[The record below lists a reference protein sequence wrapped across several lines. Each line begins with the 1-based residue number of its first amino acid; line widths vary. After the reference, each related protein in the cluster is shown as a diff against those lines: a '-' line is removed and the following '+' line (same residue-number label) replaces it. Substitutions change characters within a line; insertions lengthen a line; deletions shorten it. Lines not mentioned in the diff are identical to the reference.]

1 MPSRLKLC
9 LVLLCAHQWLFAQTA
24 PDPPPDAA
32 KQPGSI
38 AGTVRSD
45 STGYPLRRAQVVLS
59 PAEAGGSSLAQTTDD
74 MGKFSFPSVVPGT
87 YSVSVQRDGYLK
99 QTAGR
104 IGAYKM
110 PPIFLIQPGQD
121 VGSFD
126 FRMVPSS
133 VISGKVKFDDA
144 EPAVNVTIQLYREYH
159 RRGRHGWE
167 VAASGLTDDR
177 GEYRVHGLEPG
188 SYYVAA
194 LYQSPR
200 LPPNA
205 EEQRRTDASG
215 KPREELRYA
224 VTFYPEVQKLSD
236 AVAVHLL
243 AGQEVVSIDIF
254 LTLVHTV
261 RIRGRVISALSG
273 TVMEGPSI
281 TLRWND
287 ADNTASV
294 SAPVDLTF
302 DKNHNFE
309 IKGVT
314 PGPYVIMTTGTD
326 DGKALSARTAI
337 SVGDADLEALSI
349 VIGPQ
354 QNWKGKIVIDG
365 DESIKLPGFG
375 VELQPRRATASP
387 VRAYLEKDLDF
398 TIPFL
403 PQETYDLELLNAP
416 EDTYLEAVRVGKN
429 DRLTTGLEAE
439 PGGEPQ
445 EMEVVLSTRGG
456 KVLGRAVTA
465 ADSTVVATGS
475 SVLLIPDP
483 PYGRS
488 QAYKLAYADQ
498 YGNFLIHGVAP
509 GNYIAVAW
517 FDQPPCEVYNPDDM
531 AACKAQGVKLAI
543 SDDALESIQVT
554 AR

>member
-1 MPSRLKLC
+1 MS
-9 LVLLCAHQWLFAQTA
+9 AQTA

-38 AGTVRSD
+38 SGSVRSD
-45 STGYPLRRAQVVLS
+45 STGYPLRRAQVALS

-74 MGKFSFPSVVPGT
+74 NGKFSFPSVIPGT

-133 VISGKVKFDDA
+133 VICGKVKFDDA
-144 EPAVNVTIQLYREYH
+144 EPAVNVAVHLYREYH
-159 RRGRHGWE
+159 LRGRHGWE
-167 VAASGLTDDR
+167 VAASALTNDR
-177 GEYRVHGLEPG
+177 GEYRIYGLEPG

-215 KPREELRYA
+215 KPREEMSYA

-243 AGQEVVSIDIF
+243 PGQEVLSIDIF

-261 RIRGRVISALSG
+261 RIHGRVIGALSG
-273 TVMEGPSI
+273 TVVEGPSI

-294 SAPVDLTF
+294 SAPVDVTF

-326 DGKALSARTAI
+326 DGKTLSARTAI
-337 SVGDADLEALSI
+337 SVGDADLEGLSI
-349 VIGPQ
+349 VIGPP

-387 VRAYLEKDLDF
+387 VRAYLEDNLDF

-429 DRLTTGLEAE
+429 DRLASGLEAE
-439 PGGEPQ
+439 PGAEPQ

-465 ADSTVVATGS
+465 ADSTVVATGA

-531 AACKAQGVKLAI
+531 AACKAQGVKVAI
-543 SDDALESIQVT
+543 SNDALESIQVT

>member
-1 MPSRLKLC
+1 MPSPLKLC
-9 LVLLCAHQWLFAQTA
+9 LVILCTHQWTSAQTA
-24 PDPPPDAA
+24 PDPPSDAA

-38 AGTVRSD
+38 SGTVRSD
-45 STGYPLRRAQVVLS
+45 SNGYPLRRAQVLLS

-74 MGKFSFPSVVPGT
+74 LGKFSFPSIVPGT

-144 EPAVNVTIQLYREYH
+144 EPAVNVAVQLYREYH
-159 RRGRHGWE
+159 RRGRNGWE
-167 VAASGLTDDR
+167 VAASALTNDR
-177 GEYRVHGLEPG
+177 GEYRIYGLEPG
-188 SYYVAA
+188 SYYIAA

-205 EEQRRTDASG
+205 EEQHRTDASG
-215 KPREELRYA
+215 KPREEMSYA

-243 AGQEVVSIDIF
+243 AGQEVMSIDIF

-261 RIRGRVISALSG
+261 RIHGRVISALSG
-273 TVMEGPSI
+273 TVVEGPSI

-294 SAPVDLTF
+294 SAPVDVTF
-302 DKNHNFE
+302 DKNHNFQ

-349 VIGPQ
+349 VVGPQ
-354 QNWKGKIVIDG
+354 QNWKGKVVIDG

-387 VRAYLEKDLDF
+387 VRADMDDNLDF

-403 PQETYDLELLNAP
+403 PQETYDLELINAP

-429 DRLTTGLEAE
+429 DRLATGLEAE
-439 PGGEPQ
+439 PGAEPQ

-465 ADSTVVATGS
+465 ADSSTVATGA

-543 SDDALESIQVT
+543 SNDALESIQVT

>member
-1 MPSRLKLC
+1 MPSRLNLC
-9 LVLLCAHQWLFAQTA
+9 LVILCAHQWMSAQTA

-38 AGTVRSD
+38 SGTVRSD
-45 STGYPLRRAQVVLS
+45 SNGYPLRRAQVLLS
-59 PAEAGGSSLAQTTDD
+59 PAEAGGTSLAQTTDD
-74 MGKFSFPSVVPGT
+74 NGKFSFPSVVPGT

-99 QTAGR
+99 QTVGR

-144 EPAVNVTIQLYREYH
+144 EPAVNVAVQLYREYH

-167 VAASGLTDDR
+167 VAASALTNDR
-177 GEYRVHGLEPG
+177 GEYRIYGLEPG

-205 EEQRRTDASG
+205 EEQRRTDESG
-215 KPREELRYA
+215 KPREEMSYA

-243 AGQEVVSIDIF
+243 PGQEVLSIDIF

-261 RIRGRVISALSG
+261 RIHGRVTSALSG
-273 TVMEGPSI
+273 TAVEGPSI

-294 SAPVDLTF
+294 SAPVDVTF
-302 DKNHNFE
+302 DKNHSFE

-326 DGKALSARTAI
+326 DGKTLSARTAI

-387 VRAYLEKDLDF
+387 VRAYLEDNLDF

-429 DRLTTGLEAE
+429 DRLASGLEAE
-439 PGGEPQ
+439 PGAEPQ

-465 ADSTVVATGS
+465 ADSAVVATGA

-543 SDDALESIQVT
+543 SNDALESIQVT

>member
-1 MPSRLKLC
+1 MS
-9 LVLLCAHQWLFAQTA
+9 AQTA

-38 AGTVRSD
+38 SGTVRSD
-45 STGYPLRRAQVVLS
+45 SNGYPLRRAQVLLS
-59 PAEAGGSSLAQTTDD
+59 PAEAGGTSLAQTTDD
-74 MGKFSFPSVVPGT
+74 NGKFSFPSVVPGT

-99 QTAGR
+99 QTVGR

-144 EPAVNVTIQLYREYH
+144 EPAVNVAVQLYREYH

-167 VAASGLTDDR
+167 VAASALTNDR
-177 GEYRVHGLEPG
+177 GEYRIYGLEPG

-205 EEQRRTDASG
+205 EEQRRTDESG
-215 KPREELRYA
+215 KPREEMSYA

-243 AGQEVVSIDIF
+243 PGQEVLSIDIF

-261 RIRGRVISALSG
+261 RIHGRVTSALSG
-273 TVMEGPSI
+273 TAVEGPSI

-294 SAPVDLTF
+294 SAPVDVTF
-302 DKNHNFE
+302 DKNHSFE

-326 DGKALSARTAI
+326 DGKTLSARTAI
-337 SVGDADLEALSI
+337 SVGDADLEVLSI

-387 VRAYLEKDLDF
+387 VRAYLEDNLDF

-429 DRLTTGLEAE
+429 DRLASGLEAE
-439 PGGEPQ
+439 PGAEPQ

-465 ADSTVVATGS
+465 ADSAVVATGA

-543 SDDALESIQVT
+543 SNDALESIQVT

>member
-1 MPSRLKLC
+1 MPSWLKLC
-9 LVLLCAHQWLFAQTA
+9 LVIFYSQHCASAQSA
-24 PDPPPDAA
+24 PTPPPDADR
-32 KQPGSI
+32 KPGSI
-38 AGTVRSD
+38 SGTVRSD
-45 STGYPLRRAQVVLS
+45 SNGQALRRAQVILS

-74 MGKFSFPSVVPGT
+74 KGKFSFPNVAPGS
-87 YSVSVQRDGYLK
+87 YSVTVQRDGFLK

-121 VGSFD
+121 VSAFD
-126 FRMVPSS
+126 FRMLPWGI
-133 VISGKVKFDDA
+133 ISGKVKFDDA
-144 EPAVNVTIQLYREYH
+144 EPAIGVAMQLYREYH

-167 VAASGLTDDR
+167 VAASTRTDDR

-194 LYQSPR
+194 LYQAPR

-215 KPREELRYA
+215 KAREELSYA

-243 AGQEVVSIDIF
+243 AGQEMSSIDIF

-261 RIRGRVISALSG
+261 RIHGRVISALSG
-273 TVMEGPSI
+273 TVVEGPGI

-287 ADNTASV
+287 ADNTGSV
-294 SAPVDLTF
+294 SAPVDITF
-302 DKNHNFE
+302 DKSHNFE

-314 PGPYVIMTTGTD
+314 PGPYLIVTTGSD
-326 DGKALSARTAI
+326 DGKGLSARTPI
-337 SVGDADLEALSI
+337 SVGDADLEGLSI

-354 QNWKGKIVIDG
+354 QIWKGRIVIDG
-365 DESIKLPGFG
+365 DESVKLPGLV
-375 VELQPRRATASP
+375 VELQSRRTTASP
-387 VRAYLEKDLDF
+387 VRAYVDKNLEFSL
-398 TIPFL
+398 PFQA
-403 PQETYDLELLNAP
+403 QETYDLEILNAP
-416 EDTYLEAVRVGKN
+416 EDVYLEAVRVGKN
-429 DRLTTGLEAE
+429 DHQSSGLEAE
-439 PGGEPQ
+439 PGAAPQ
-445 EMEVVLSTRGG
+445 DMEVVLSTRGG

-465 ADSTVVATGS
+465 TDSSVVATGA

-483 PYGRS
+483 PFGRA
-488 QAYKLAYADQ
+488 QAYRLAYADQ
-498 YGNFLIHGVAP
+498 YGNFLIHAVAP

-517 FDQPPCEVYNPDDM
+517 FDQPPCEVYNPDDL
-531 AACKAQGVKLAI
+531 AACKGQGVKLAV
-543 SDDALESIQVT
+543 SDEALESIQIT

>member
-9 LVLLCAHQWLFAQTA
+9 LVVLCTHQWLQAQTT
-24 PDPPPDAA
+24 PDAPPDAA

-45 STGYPLRRAQVVLS
+45 FDGQPLRRAQVVLS
-59 PAEAGGSSLAQTTDD
+59 PADSGGSSLAQTTDD
-74 MGKFSFPSVVPGT
+74 LGKFSFPKVVPGT

-126 FRMVPSS
+126 FRMVPSG

-144 EPAVNVTIQLYREYH
+144 EPAVNVAIQLYREYH

-167 VAASGLTDDR
+167 VAASSMTNDR
-177 GEYRVHGLEPG
+177 GEYRVYGLEPG

-215 KPREELRYA
+215 KPREEMSYA

-243 AGQEVVSIDIF
+243 AGQEVLSIDIF

-261 RIRGRVISALSG
+261 RIQGRVISALSG
-273 TVMEGPSI
+273 TVVEGPSI

-287 ADNTASV
+287 AENTASV
-294 SAPVDLTF
+294 SAPVDVTF

-314 PGPYVIMTTGTD
+314 PGPYVILTTGTD
-326 DGKALSARTAI
+326 DGKTLSARTAI
-337 SVGDADLEALSI
+337 SVGDADQEALSI

-375 VELQPRRATASP
+375 VELRPRRATASP
-387 VRAYLEKDLDF
+387 VRAYLEKDLTF

-429 DRLTTGLEAE
+429 DHLATGLEAE
-439 PGGEPQ
+439 PGAEPQ

-465 ADSTVVATGS
+465 ADSNTVATGS

-483 PYGRS
+483 PYGRT
-488 QAYKLAYADQ
+488 QAYRLAYADE

-517 FDQPPCEVYNPDDM
+517 FDQPPCEVYNPDDL
-531 AACKAQGVKLAI
+531 AACKAQGVKLTI
-543 SDDALESIQVT
+543 SDDALESIQLT